1 MTETIINQNMMASIQ
16 DIFLYQNKILIRQIS
31 ENHKWNLSQL
41 KKFIPQSIKS
51 KNKIMNVKKT
61 PSTSSEDS
69 EGEVKILRKRVIV
82 KRKKS
87 GFRIKKVKSLSQHTL
102 KEDDLLCL
110 TISYLGKTYYLDPET
125 QNVYQ
130 MVEEEGDEIEF
141 VGMLEGNSIN
151 FDAESAI

>member
-31 ENHKWNLSQL
+31 ENHKWNLSDL
-41 KKFIPQSIKS
+41 KKFIPQNTKS

-87 GFRIKKVKSLSQHTL
+87 GLRIKKVKSLSQHNL

-110 TISYLGKTYYLDPET
+110 TISYLGKTYYLDPES

>member
-87 GFRIKKVKSLSQHTL
+87 GFRIKKVKSLSQYTL

-130 MVEEEGDEIEF
+130 MVDEEGDEIEF